1 MRVARPVRRAGRR
14 NPSVERRQGA
24 PVRPYTYIPVQ
35 GGFLYLVAIM
45 DWASRRVLAW
55 RLSNTMDTEVC
66 LAALAEALEG
76 YGIPEIFNT
85 DQGSQFTSIA
95 FTGLLETAGIRCS
108 MDGRGRCLDNVFI
121 ERLWRSLK
129 YEAVYLHDLEDGFKA
144 QRVIG
149 EWMEFY
155 NEQRPH
161 SALAGRTPEEAYRDG
176 AAKPEEG
183 VA

>member
-55 RLSNTMDTEVC
+55 RVSNTLDTRFCV
-66 LAALAEALEG
+66 EALEEALEM
-76 YGIPEIFNT
+76 YGNPEIFNT

-95 FTGLLETAGIRCS
+95 FTELLEAAGIRGS

-129 YEAVYLHDLEDGFKA
+129 YEAVYLHELADGFVA
-144 QRVIG
+144 QRVID
-149 EWMEFY
+149 EWIEFY
-155 NEQRPH
+155 NDVRPH
-161 SALAGRTPEEAYRDG
+161 SALGGRTPSEAYR
-176 AAKPEEG
+176 G
-183 VA
+183 VAAPGREVA